1 VLLAEMKES
10 LKVGSK
16 ERNMAV
22 EMAEGRAEQ
31 TAIVMVD
38 I

>member
-1 VLLAEMKES
+1 MKES

-16 ERNMAV
+16 ERNTAV
-22 EMAEGRAEQ
+22 EMAGGRAEQ
-31 TAIVMVD
+31 TAIMMVR

>member
-1 VLLAEMKES
+1 M
-10 LKVGSK
+10 KVGSK
-16 ERNMAV
+16 ERNTAV

-31 TAIVMVD
+31 TAIMTVR